1 LSENHPSFKISQL
14 SSFPAKT
21 QMAHDGNGDNNNDP
35 LHQYLLPLP
44 ENNDVMPMTP
54 SEIKNRLLFGPF
66 PPSSSDSTDILIP
79 PRGPN
84 KLTRKPKSSHN
95 FHRSPAMA
103 TINDVSHPN
112 DQRTEQ
118 SNSKSIVRQALA
130 LLVVYL
136 SVGVLIYWLSRDS
149 DNVNQTH
156 LVVVALYFCIVT
168 MCGVLIVH
176 FVEKFGWLDSFCFSV
191 MMVTTV
197 GYGDQAFNT
206 WPGTLLAAI
215 WLLVSTLAI
224 ARAFFYLA
232 EARVDKRNRERA
244 KKVLGENMTISE
256 FFAADI
262 DNDGCVSLAEYTIYK
277 LKQMEKITQEDIIQI
292 CNQFNKLDQT
302 DSGTITLLD
311 LMQTSTG
318 DLSTATTV

>member
-1 LSENHPSFKISQL
+1 
-14 SSFPAKT
+14 
-21 QMAHDGNGDNNNDP
+21 MANDGNGNNNNDP

-44 ENNDVMPMTP
+44 ENNDVTIPMTS
-54 SEIKNRLLFGPF
+54 SEFKNRLLFGPF
-66 PPSSSDSTDILIP
+66 PPSSSDSTDLLIP
-79 PRGPN
+79 PTEPN
-84 KLTRKPKSSHN
+84 KPTYN
-95 FHRSPAMA
+95 FHRSKTAPAMA
-103 TINDVSHPN
+103 AINDVTHPN

-136 SVGVLIYWLSRDS
+136 SLGVLIYWLNRDS

-156 LVVVALYFCIVT
+156 LVAVALYFCIVA

-176 FVEKFGWLDSFCFSV
+176 FVEKIGWLDSFCFSV

-224 ARAFFYLA
+224 ARAFFNLA

-244 KKVLGENMTISE
+244 KKVLGETMTISE

-262 DNDGCVSLAEYTIYK
+262 DNNGCLRCPEW
-277 LKQMEKITQEDIIQI
+277 L
-292 CNQFNKLDQT
+292 
-302 DSGTITLLD
+302 
-311 LMQTSTG
+311 
-318 DLSTATTV
+318 

>member
-1 LSENHPSFKISQL
+1 
-14 SSFPAKT
+14 
-21 QMAHDGNGDNNNDP
+21 MAHDGNGDNNNDP

-54 SEIKNRLLFGPF
+54 SEFKNRLLFGPF
-66 PPSSSDSTDILIP
+66 TPSSSDSTDLLIP
-79 PRGPN
+79 PTGPN
-84 KLTRKPKSSHN
+84 KLTPKPKSSHN
-95 FHRSPAMA
+95 FRRSTTAPAIA
-103 TINDVSHPN
+103 AINDVSHPN

-136 SVGVLIYWLSRDS
+136 SLGVLIYWLNRDS

-156 LVVVALYFCIVT
+156 LIVVALYFCIVT
-168 MCGVLIVH
+168 MCAVLIVH
-176 FVEKFGWLDSFCFSV
+176 FVEKIGWLDSFYFSV

-215 WLLVSTLAI
+215 WLLVSTLAV
-224 ARAFFYLA
+224 ARAFLYLA

-244 KKVLGENMTISE
+244 KKVLGENMSISQ
-256 FFAADI
+256 FFDADI
-262 DNDGCVSLAEYTIYK
+262 DYNGCVSLAEYTIYK

-292 CNQFNKLDQT
+292 CNQFHKLDQT
-302 DSGTITLLD
+302 DSGTITLVD
-311 LMQTSTG
+311 LMQSSTG
-318 DLSTATTV
+318 DLSTAISV

>member
-1 LSENHPSFKISQL
+1 MSENHPSLKISQL

-54 SEIKNRLLFGPF
+54 SEFKNRLLFGPF
-66 PPSSSDSTDILIP
+66 SPSSSNSTDLLIP
-79 PRGPN
+79 PTGPN

-95 FHRSPAMA
+95 LHRSKTAPAMA
-103 TINDVSHPN
+103 AINDVSHPN

-130 LLVVYL
+130 LFVVYL
-136 SVGVLIYWLSRDS
+136 SVGVLIYWLNRDN

-156 LVVVALYFCIVT
+156 LVVVALYFCIVA

-176 FVEKFGWLDSFCFSV
+176 FVEKIGCLDSFYFSV

-206 WPGTLLAAI
+206 WPGTLLA
-215 WLLVSTLAI
+215 LAK
-224 ARAFFYLA
+224 
-232 EARVDKRNRERA
+232 ARVDKRNRERA
-244 KKVLGENMTISE
+244 KKVLGETMTISE
-256 FFAADI
+256 FFAVDI
-262 DNDGCVSLAEYTIYK
+262 DNNGCLRVYNIQTRADGENNSKDT
-277 LKQMEKITQEDIIQI
+277 IQI

-318 DLSTATTV
+318 DLSTAISV